1 MTEFPDFY
9 NHLGEC
15 NGDTILSKKNFFMMV
30 DTNPDDVKDSQTR
43 LEMVRYEAVDKYGI
57 PEDEFARWL
66 GDMND
71 LWLKDEAS
79 FRQCET
85 SGKSLDLV
93 KASVVT
99 YEPPRWLIPPYFQRG
114 KGTLIQG
121 DNGSGK
127 TAFMCAIAAHVSTG
141 RPLLG
146 IPIEGPGPVLILSV
160 EDDLP
165 ILRGRIEAN
174 GGDLDKC
181 YFLGNAADLTFNSP
195 EVEAAIQRCQAVMV
209 IFDPFQA
216 FLGAKVDMFRA
227 NEVRPVLAK
236 LFDMCERNNC
246 SCAIIAHMGKGGSDK
261 SPVNRSLGSVDIPA
275 AMRSILQLIRNPEKP
290 EECIMVHIKCS
301 NAPLGRGMSYTIGDR
316 GGVTWNGFNDM
327 TLDDLSTMKKRT
339 EKGIPYEHEPLVQV
353 FNQLVTDKPG
363 GGFWSYADLKS
374 EGAKILGFPP
384 FSDSRDLTRRL
395 DDGLAKE
402 LQAHDG
408 LIVTSGARR
417 NNARGVRIEQYQQPQ
432 GYQTKLLNGQQ

>member
-9 NHLGEC
+9 NYLGEC
-15 NGDTILSKKNFFMMV
+15 NGDTILSKKTFFMMV
-30 DTNPDDVKDSQTR
+30 DTNPDDVKDLQTR

-85 SGKSLDLV
+85 SGKPLNLV

-227 NEVRPVLAK
+227 N
-236 LFDMCERNNC
+236 
-246 SCAIIAHMGKGGSDK
+246 
-261 SPVNRSLGSVDIPA
+261 A
-275 AMRSILQLIRNPEKP
+275 ASAGQALRY
-290 EECIMVHIKCS
+290 V
-301 NAPLGRGMSYTIGDR
+301 
-316 GGVTWNGFNDM
+316 
-327 TLDDLSTMKKRT
+327 RT
-339 EKGIPYEHEPLVQV
+339 EQLFLRHHRPHGQGRVGQVSRQPLPGQRGYSGGHAQHFAAHPEPGE
-353 FNQLVTDKPG
+353 T
-363 GGFWSYADLKS
+363 
-374 EGAKILGFPP
+374 
-384 FSDSRDLTRRL
+384 
-395 DDGLAKE
+395 
-402 LQAHDG
+402 
-408 LIVTSGARR
+408 
-417 NNARGVRIEQYQQPQ
+417 
-432 GYQTKLLNGQQ
+432 

>member
-195 EVEAAIQRCQAVMV
+195 EVEAAIQRSHAVMV

-236 LFDMCERNNC
+236 LFDMCERNSC
-246 SCAIIAHMGKGGSDK
+246 SCAIIAHLGKGGSDK

-301 NAPLGRGMSYTIGDR
+301 NAPLGRGLSYTIGDR

-327 TLDDLSTMKKRT
+327 SLDELATVKKRT

-432 GYQTKLLNGQQ
+432 GYQTKLLNGQ